1 MNRLRGSWIVRQ
13 ILGRAFLPHHIVGWV
28 RRRRQHRRVPT
39 VHANA
44 QLKLYNR
51 ILPGDFLHYGYFDD
65 PDTPPER
72 VSFDALHR
80 AQRRYADQIIELI
93 ENPDA
98 PILDVGSGMGGMLG
112 LLSAAGHDVTG
123 LTPDRFQAEHIGRSY
138 PGVPIL
144 RCRFEDMPPREHRGR
159 FGTVIHAESIQYMSP
174 REVFPVVREILA
186 PGGTWIVADYF
197 RPGSAGE
204 RSGWRLNEF
213 RRRLADAGFH
223 ITRERDITANVLPT
237 LGFAHLLA
245 TRLGMPALDFTHDKL
260 RAKSPGVHYVL
271 ENVIERAREAALRTA
286 AVIDP
291 ATFTATKRYL
301 LMTIRRTTAVLA
313 AIVLASA
320 AAAAD
325 PPLAAQDVT
334 IVDYE
339 PRNTL
344 VVPGIPLTRAKFP
357 FVDIHGHQRARGMS
371 PAAVDGLVGEM
382 DELNMAVMVNL
393 SGGSGFSLAEGLE
406 NMTARHPSRF
416 VFFANTNFFGVGEP
430 GWGEETAAQLE
441 EDVRN
446 GAAGL
451 KIFKGLGMADR
462 DTDGNRIPVDD
473 PRLAPLWDKAGE
485 LGIPV
490 LIHSADPAEFWQP
503 HDRFNER
510 WLELR
515 LRPRRI
521 RPPGQFPPFEQI
533 IGEQHNLFRNHPNTN
548 FISAHLGWLGHDLAR
563 LGEVLDEI
571 PNMYVG
577 LGAVVYELGRQ
588 PRFAR
593 EWLTEYGD
601 RVLMGKDSYNQE
613 EFHTYF
619 RVFETEDDYFDY
631 YRRYHAFWQMYG
643 LGLPDDVLRK
653 IYYENALKLVPGID
667 RSLFPG

>member
-1 MNRLRGSWIVRQ
+1 MTRIRSSWIFRQ
-13 ILGRAFLPHHIVGWV
+13 ILGRALLPHHVMAWL
-28 RRRRQHRRVPT
+28 RRRRRHRRAPS
-39 VHANA
+39 VHADA
-44 QLKLYNR
+44 QLRLYNR

-65 PDTPPER
+65 PETPAEEI
-72 VSFDALHR
+72 SFNAFER
-80 AQRRYADQIIELI
+80 AQRRYAEHIVDLI
-93 ENPDA
+93 EHRDA

-112 LLSAAGHDVTG
+112 LLGAAGLNVTA
-123 LTPDRFQAEHIGRSY
+123 LTPDRFQVQHIRRAY
-138 PGVPIL
+138 PGVPVL
-144 RCRFEDMPPREHRGR
+144 ARRFEDLPARDHSAR
-159 FGTVIHAESIQYMSP
+159 FGTVIHAESIQYMNP
-174 REVFPVVREILA
+174 LEILPVVREILA

-197 RPGSAGE
+197 RIGGGGE
-204 RSGWRLNEF
+204 RSGWKLAEF
-213 RRRLADAGFH
+213 RRLLADAGFEV
-223 ITRERDITANVLPT
+223 TSERDITANVLPT

-245 TRLGMPALDFTHDKL
+245 TRLGLPALDFAQGKL
-260 RAKSPGVHYVL
+260 RAKAPAVHYVL
-271 ENVIERAREAALRTA
+271 ENVVEHARDAAHRGTS
-286 AVIDP
+286 VIDP
-291 ATFTATKRYL
+291 AVFTATKRYL
-301 LMTIRRTTAVLA
+301 LMTIRRATTLLATALLLLA
-313 AIVLASA
+313 AS
-320 AAAAD
+320 
-325 PPLAAQDVT
+325 PPRAAAQDVT
-334 IVDYE
+334 VVDYE

-344 VVPGIPLTRAKFP
+344 VVPENPLTRAKFP
-357 FVDIHGHQRARGMS
+357 FVDIHGHQRGRGMS
-371 PAAVDGLVGEM
+371 ATDVDRLVEEM

-406 NMTARHPSRF
+406 NMTGRHPSRF

-430 GWGEETAAQLE
+430 GWGEEAAAQLE

-521 RPPGQFPPFEQI
+521 RPPGQFPSFEQI
-533 IGEQHNLFRNHPNTN
+533 IGEQHNLFRRHPNTN
-548 FISAHLGWLGHDLAR
+548 FIAAHLGWLGHDLAR
-563 LGEVLDEI
+563 LGRVLDEI

-593 EWLTEYGD
+593 DWLIEYGD

-653 IYYENALKLVPGID
+653 IYYENALRIVPAID